1 MILPLHYRPATATI
15 NKSDSALALTVLLA
29 FCGAV
34 DAKPSDYIIQFNL
47 HENKR
52 SPYKR
57 QRSRFTPGIIDDR
70 RDGNSV
76 GWEVIVVTIRRLGVN
91 CDVAN
96 TWSKHIPFVDTADGP
111 GGSNMPPRS
120 GRSTANSSFRYGSRI
135 PRHRCTPAR
144 HRGCSTS
151 REARTSNLKMD
162 RRSRIRH
169 HGRQNSRYQDSR
181 RRRQRIHELDC
192 GVMSTLPGRGGRRH
206 HVVNGLKVSKAIA
219 QLDRQFRVRH
229 FDGRVVHEI
238 LHALGHDGFAN
249 DLFDLAPRLLLGPS
263 SGKQE
268 WTLMALFFGY
278 RSPFS
283 ADFSTSQHTCHKKS
297 SAESTLLNHRSS
309 GPILARSMRTPR

>member
-1 MILPLHYRPATATI
+1 M
-15 NKSDSALALTVLLA
+15 
-29 FCGAV
+29 
-34 DAKPSDYIIQFNL
+34 
-47 HENKR
+47 
-52 SPYKR
+52 
-57 QRSRFTPGIIDDR
+57 
-70 RDGNSV
+70 
-76 GWEVIVVTIRRLGVN
+76 
-91 CDVAN
+91 
-96 TWSKHIPFVDTADGP
+96 
-111 GGSNMPPRS
+111 
-120 GRSTANSSFRYGSRI
+120 
-135 PRHRCTPAR
+135 
-144 HRGCSTS
+144 
-151 REARTSNLKMD
+151 
-162 RRSRIRH
+162 
-169 HGRQNSRYQDSR
+169 
-181 RRRQRIHELDC
+181 
-192 GVMSTLPGRGGRRH
+192 
-206 HVVNGLKVSKAIA
+206 VNGLKVSKAIA